1 MPIKYIVLGGGGY
14 LGLTT
19 LGSLYELQDKKIYD
33 IDNIQEIYSTSI
45 GAFIAII
52 LCLKMDWGI
61 LIKYIKDRP
70 WQKVFSITADM
81 ILNTVKKK
89 GLMDN
94 SFFNESLKNLLNS
107 VDLTTDTTL
116 QELFKYSKITLHI
129 FSAKLNDMTLVDFNH
144 KTHPN
149 MKVVDAVYA
158 SSTLPFIFQPFW
170 YKDSYYLDGGLLN
183 NYPLDICIK
192 NGGQKDDILGIKYTI
207 LPENKVLKKDAE
219 IVEFSFFIYKKFFRK
234 LRKKTTIKISNEILI
249 PCDAISIQE
258 CKDLLV
264 DSDKRGK
271 YIQKGKQAA
280 RLFLSYKER

>member
-1 MPIKYIVLGGGGY
+1 
-14 LGLTT
+14 
-19 LGSLYELQDKKIYD
+19 
-33 IDNIQEIYSTSI
+33 
-45 GAFIAII
+45 
-52 LCLKMDWGI
+52 MDWGI

-144 KTHPN
+144 KTHPD